1 MFLPPPSSSH
11 FLARMVLAIRKEYR
25 KAPMIRRALESQR
38 KNIAHFAGIYGA
50 DWAITQLSTEP
61 FVTTGWPAPCKA
73 ARMRLRKAA
82 QQ

>member
-1 MFLPPPSSSH
+1 
-11 FLARMVLAIRKEYR
+11 MVAKIDSFAIAKKILTADRIRKT
-25 KAPMIRRALESQR
+25 LER
-38 KNIAHFAGIYGA
+38 HRTKIANLAGIYGA